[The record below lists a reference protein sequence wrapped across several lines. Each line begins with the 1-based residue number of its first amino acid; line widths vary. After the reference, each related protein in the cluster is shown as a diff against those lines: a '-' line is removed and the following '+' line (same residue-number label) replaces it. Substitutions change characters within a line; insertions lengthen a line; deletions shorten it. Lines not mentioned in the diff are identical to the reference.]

1 MKVLNDDDSANDE
14 LKRTME
20 VKFMGAVYCTREDYK
35 SIMKA
40 GRHTWRDHKYE
51 LDSWSMCKR
60 EMMCKTGK
68 Y

>member
-1 MKVLNDDDSANDE
+1 MMVLNDDDSANDE

-40 GRHTWRDHKYE
+40 GRHTCIDLIY
-51 LDSWSMCKR
+51 
-60 EMMCKTGK
+60 
-68 Y
+68 